1 MVDHI
6 LVDEVVLQFKA
17 GSLRTGLNHIKHTLT
32 NKRIADE
39 AEHLAEM
46 VQFDTISF
54 FVAMLVKGLHKATQL
69 F

>member
-1 MVDHI
+1 MVDHV

-17 GSLRTGLNHIKHTLT
+17 GSLRTGLNHIEHTLT
-32 NKRIADE
+32 NKRIADK

-46 VQFDTISF
+46 VKFDTISF